1 MTRGKSNKDFRKGFE
16 NRKTGIFKKSDTFYR
31 YYKAKVAVLVIG
43 HDGHLEAYESQHGLI
58 RSLTASPVPQ
68 ETILGPDN
76 FETVAARH
84 AITPAPSSP
93 PAVAASADLT
103 GSTDAGDAANAADLV
118 VTAVGSPPS
127 SYFTCLSASSS
138 DGAESYS
145 SLDGELSVSPQAP
158 LATMLASSSSS
169 SGPLSSGPLSSGSS
183 GKDTDET
190 APMFNDYDF
199 VNMGDTVF
207 PSMFLEGDMLG
218 TTCKQQPEIF
228 PAMGMSYAQAAETA
242 AHGTESSRRKQAL
255 LSLANRCFQV

>member
-43 HDGHLEAYESQHGLI
+43 HDGQLEAYESQHGLI
-58 RSLTASPVPQ
+58 RSLTASPIPQ

-93 PAVAASADLT
+93 PAAAASADLT

-118 VTAVGSPPS
+118 VNAVGSPPS
-127 SYFTCLSASSS
+127 SYFTCLSGSSS

-158 LATMLASSSSS
+158 LATMSASSSS
-169 SGPLSSGPLSSGSS
+169 SSGPLSSGSS

-190 APMFNDYDF
+190 APMFNEYDF

-207 PSMFLEGDMLG
+207 PSMFLEGDMVG
-218 TTCKQQPEIF
+218 TTRRQQTEIF
-228 PAMGMSYAQAAETA
+228 PAMGMSYAKAADTA
-242 AHGTESSRRKQAL
+242 PHGTESSRRKQAL